1 MILTSDIIALA
12 LLLIVVIFF
21 ILHAFRARSK
31 ELTVESHMLGG
42 RTTSRKMFGASFVV
56 TSTSLATVLMFFLL
70 QSELYGLILLIA
82 GLTFLLG
89 QWFFLSRINV
99 SNIETKD
106 MTSNADFWLNLSGGR
121 KSAVAISLISFISFI
136 IIFFVELYIGS
147 VILSKYFG
155 FLGQNG
161 AFLAFIVLG
170 LLTITYVQMGGFK
183 AIIKTDF
190 YQATLVFL
198 AVLGILIFSIILPSQ
213 SGGGYIGNIFNF
225 TASSSEIITLLVV
238 LFFLNFATPFSQV
251 TFWQRVA
258 SSPSKKEA
266 FKGFKRYIPL
276 FLFIWLVPVIS
287 FKLLNAKGFTFDS
300 IGSFFAFVQSTGG
313 ISEFIL
319 FPIIF
324 VGLAA
329 ALFSTAD
336 SALIAIQFSLVD
348 NTMFKSRFDS
358 LSRKSAKNVLIGA
371 SLVIVML
378 LSLIYYLAES
388 QLVSWFI
395 PLIFAIFG
403 VLVVVSPLIIFGL
416 VKSQKNEEIR
426 LTKLSDSFIAIG
438 LYLGGFS
445 VLATTFIAVQ
455 LGSAT
460 LSQLATLV
468 GVIISLIFLIIGL
481 SLRK

>member
-1 MILTSDIIALA
+1 MVSISDFTALA
-12 LLLIVVIFF
+12 LLLLVVIFF
-21 ILHAFRARSK
+21 ILHAYRARGK
-31 ELTVESHMLGG
+31 ELTVESHMLAG
-42 RTTSRKMFGASFVV
+42 RTTNKKMFGASFVV

-70 QSELYGLILLIA
+70 QSELYGLILLFA

-89 QWFFLSRINV
+89 QWFFLSRINLSKV
-99 SNIETKD
+99 ETKD
-106 MTSNADFWLNLSGGR
+106 MTSNADFWLNFSKGK
-121 KSAVAISLISFISFI
+121 KSAVAISLISFVSFL

-147 VILSKYFG
+147 VILGNYFG
-155 FLGQNG
+155 FLGQSG
-161 AFLAFIVLG
+161 AFLAFMFLG
-170 LLTITYVQMGGFK
+170 LLTIIYVQMGGFK

-198 AVLGILIFSIILPSQ
+198 AVLGILIFSILLPSQ
-213 SGGGYIGNIFNF
+213 SGGNYINDLFNF
-225 TASSSEIITLLVV
+225 TASSSEVITLLIV
-238 LFFLNFATPFSQV
+238 LFFLNFTIPFSQV
-251 TFWQRVA
+251 TFWQRIA

-266 FKGFKRYIPL
+266 FKGFKKYIPL

-287 FKLLNAKGFTFDS
+287 FKLLNAKGFAFDS
-300 IGSFFAFVQSTGG
+300 IGSFFTLIQSTGG
-313 ISEFIL
+313 LSEFIL

-348 NTMFKSRFDS
+348 NTMFKSRFDN
-358 LSRKSAKNVLIGA
+358 LSRKSSRNVLVGA
-371 SLVIVML
+371 SLIIVIL

-388 QLVSWFI
+388 QLASWFV

-416 VKSQKNEEIR
+416 IKSQKNEDIR
-426 LTKLSDSFIAIG
+426 LTRTSDSLIATG
-438 LYLGGFS
+438 LYIGSIS

-468 GVIISLIFLIIGL
+468 GIVISLLFLKVGL
-481 SLRK
+481 SLKK